1 MRVDQVLVDGVGTG
15 EVLALDAPLSFWG
28 GVSIESGRIV
38 DPSHPQS
45 GVSVAGKVLV
55 LPHGRGSSSSSS
67 VLAEMIRIGTAP
79 AGIVLDEPDSILVI
93 GALVADRLYGTRC
106 PIVVASTTP
115 ERESFWRI
123 NGADLEFIS

>member
-1 MRVDQVLVDGVGTG
+1 MKVDRVLVEGVAVG

-38 DPSHPQS
+38 DPAHPQT
-45 GVSVAGKVLV
+45 GVSLAGKVVV

-67 VLAEMIRIGTAP
+67 VLAEMIRIGTGP

-93 GALVADRLYGTRC
+93 GVLVANRLYGTRC
-106 PIVVASTTP
+106 PVVVASTTP
-115 ERESFWRI
+115 ERSGIWRI
-123 NGADLEFIS
+123 SRAELEFAS

>member
-1 MRVDQVLVDGVGTG
+1 MRVDQVLVDGVAAG

-45 GVSVAGKVLV
+45 GVSLAGKVLV

-67 VLAEMIRIGTAP
+67 VLAEMIRIGTGP
-79 AGIVLDEPDSILVI
+79 AGIVLDEPDSIMVI

-115 ERESFWRI
+115 EGRSVWRI
-123 NGADLEFIS
+123 NGAELESVS

>member
-1 MRVDQVLVDGVGTG
+1 MRVDQVLVDGVAAG

-45 GVSVAGKVLV
+45 GVSLAGKVLV

-67 VLAEMIRIGTAP
+67 VLAEMIRIGTGP
-79 AGIVLDEPDSILVI
+79 AGIVLDEPDSIMVI

-115 ERESFWRI
+115 EGGSVWRI
-123 NGADLEFIS
+123 NSAELESVS

>member
-1 MRVDQVLVDGVGTG
+1 MRVDQVLVDGVAAG
-15 EVLALDAPLSFWG
+15 EILALDAPLSFWG

-38 DPSHPQS
+38 DPAHPQS
-45 GVSVAGKVLV
+45 GVSLAGKVVV

-67 VLAEMIRIGTAP
+67 VLAEMIRIGTGP

-93 GALVADRLYGTRC
+93 GVLVADRLYGTRC

-115 ERESFWRI
+115 EAGSIWRI
-123 NGADLEFIS
+123 NGAELELVS

>member
-1 MRVDQVLVDGVGTG
+1 MKVDQVLVDGVAAG

-45 GVSVAGKVLV
+45 GVSLAGKVLV

-67 VLAEMIRIGTAP
+67 VLAEMIRIGTGP
-79 AGIVLDEPDSILVI
+79 AGIVLDEPDSIMVI

-115 ERESFWRI
+115 EGRSVWRI
-123 NGADLEFIS
+123 NGAELESVS

>member
-1 MRVDQVLVDGVGTG
+1 MRVDQELVDGVAAG

-45 GVSVAGKVLV
+45 GVSLAGKVLV

-67 VLAEMIRIGTAP
+67 VLAEMIRIGTGP
-79 AGIVLDEPDSILVI
+79 AGIVLDEPDSIMVI

-106 PIVVASTTP
+106 PIVVASATP
-115 ERESFWRI
+115 EGGSAWRI
-123 NGADLEFIS
+123 NGAELESVS